1 MGRRNSP
8 LTAHATA
15 CTAVTDRSGAP
26 GTVWDAPGA
35 GQLTMG
41 RQGLVGLVAGLAG
54 ALLFASMASGSL
66 LSFALFYLAP
76 LPLMIAALGWCHLAG
91 LIAAFVASAC
101 LAAAFGGWFF
111 PGFLVGVGLPACWLA
126 YLALLARPVGARS
139 PDGLEW
145 YPVGRLVI
153 WSAVLGALI
162 VALAI
167 PTFGT
172 DAESFRT
179 GLKSAFDRLLDSG
192 DNAGETPLL
201 LPGFSDAQEQ
211 LDFLVAVVP
220 PVAAVVSTVTSLTNL
235 WLAAKVVKVS
245 GRLKRPWPDL
255 KAMELPRYGPIL
267 LAAGIAGSF
276 LPDLLGT
283 VASLFACTM
292 LTAYA
297 LLGFAVLHA
306 TLIGVNGRGFMLAGI
321 YALVAVFGWPAL
333 LMALVGLADVA
344 IDIRGRV
351 ARKRGSTRSQT

>member
-1 MGRRNSP
+1 MGQR
-8 LTAHATA
+8 
-15 CTAVTDRSGAP
+15 
-26 GTVWDAPGA
+26 
-35 GQLTMG
+35 
-41 RQGLVGLVAGLAG
+41 GLVGIVAGLAG

-76 LPLMIAALGWCHLAG
+76 LPLMIAALGWSHLAG
-91 LIAAFVASAC
+91 LIAAVVASVC
-101 LAAAFGGWFF
+101 LAAAFGAWFF
-111 PGFLVGVGLPACWLA
+111 LGFLVGVGLPACWLA
-126 YLALLARPVGARS
+126 YLALLARPVGAAG

-172 DAESFRT
+172 DVESFRA
-179 GLKSAFDRLLDSG
+179 GLKAAFDRLLEAS
-192 DNAGETPLL
+192 DNTADAPLL
-201 LPGFSDAQEQ
+201 LPGFSDSQEQ

-220 PVAAVVSTVTSLTNL
+220 PVAAVVSTVTTLTNL
-235 WLAAKVVKVS
+235 WLASKIVSVS

-255 KAMELPRYGPIL
+255 KAMEFPRFAPIL

-276 LPDLLGT
+276 LPDLMGV
-283 VASLFACTM
+283 VASLFTCTLLM
-292 LTAYA
+292 AYA

-306 TLIGVNGRGFMLAGI
+306 TLVGVNGRGFMLAGI

-333 LMALVGLADVA
+333 LMALVGLADAA

-351 ARKRGSTRSQT
+351 ARKRGSTRSPT

>member
-1 MGRRNSP
+1 MG
-8 LTAHATA
+8 
-15 CTAVTDRSGAP
+15 
-26 GTVWDAPGA
+26 
-35 GQLTMG
+35 Q
-41 RQGLVGLVAGLAG
+41 QGLVGIVAGLAG

-76 LPLMIAALGWCHLAG
+76 LPLMIAALGWSHLAG
-91 LIAAFVASAC
+91 LIAAVVASLC
-101 LAAAFGGWFF
+101 LAAAFGAWFF
-111 PGFLVGVGLPACWLA
+111 LGFLVGVGLPACWLA
-126 YLALLARPVGARS
+126 YLALLARPTGTS

-145 YPVGRLVI
+145 YPVGRLVV

-172 DAESFRT
+172 DAESFRV
-179 GLKSAFDRLLDSG
+179 GLKAAFDRLLESG
-192 DNAGETPLL
+192 DNTSDAPLL
-201 LPGFSDAQEQ
+201 LPGFSDPQEQ

-235 WLAAKVVKVS
+235 WLGAKIVKIS

-255 KAMELPRYGPIL
+255 KAMDFPRFGPIL

-276 LPDLLGT
+276 LPDLIGV
-283 VASLFACTM
+283 VASLFACTLLM
-292 LTAYA
+292 AYA
-297 LLGFAVLHA
+297 LLGFAVLHE
-306 TLIGVNGRGFMLAGI
+306 TLVGVNGRGFMLAGI

-333 LMALVGLADVA
+333 LMALVGLADAA

-351 ARKRGSTRSQT
+351 ARKRGSTRSPT